1 MCDDLQK
8 NAVELKKLLQEEQLV
23 QTELEL
29 QHECLKRSY
38 VELEKSRDYYESLF
52 ELAPMGY
59 LTLSADGTINTIN
72 CTCAVLLGVWERHK
86 LINRHFSKY
95 VTPKNQ
101 TLWNHIFISSK
112 KGGGNKHCQLTLQKF
127 DGTTFE
133 ARLDYSY
140 VQAKHKSS
148 ELHITITEIH

>member
-1 MCDDLQK
+1 MSDNLQK
-8 NAVELKKLLQEEQLV
+8 NSVKFEKLLHKREVIQR
-23 QTELEL
+23 ELEVQNESL
-29 QHECLKRSY
+29 QRSY

-72 CTCAVLLGVWERHK
+72 CTCAALFGVWERYK
-86 LINRHFSKY
+86 LINRHFTKY
-95 VTPKNQ
+95 VAPKNK

-112 KGGGNKHCQLTLQKF
+112 KESGNNHCELTLQRANGTPF
-127 DGTTFE
+127 D

-140 VQAKHKSS
+140 VIANNKPP
-148 ELHITITEIH
+148 ELHLTITETN